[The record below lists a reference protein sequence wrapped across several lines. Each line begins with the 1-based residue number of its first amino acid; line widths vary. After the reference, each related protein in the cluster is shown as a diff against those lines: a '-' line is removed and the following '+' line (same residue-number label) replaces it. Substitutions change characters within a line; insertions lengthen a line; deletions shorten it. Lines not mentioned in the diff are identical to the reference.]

1 MTTTVKLTVTGM
13 KCGGCE
19 NTIKKALTGKEG
31 IVSFDTSH
39 ADDWVEIE
47 YDETVIDEDAVI
59 EIIEDA
65 GFTVVD

>member
-1 MTTTVKLTVTGM
+1 MSKRRH
-13 KCGGCE
+13 CIFRYQPCY
-19 NTIKKALTGKEG
+19 
-31 IVSFDTSH
+31 
-39 ADDWVEIE
+39 DDWVEIE